1 MRATPAQQLVRACAG
16 RAHVS
21 AHASELHSRAHDDP
35 VREWLRPK
43 HETGPKVRQTVNNDP
58 DYSRLSRLSNYSA
71 AGTQLVLQETDAAE
85 EKSAAGSRSRPAT
98 ASLRQDRRPK
108 RLDFGPRIPT
118 ACVPFVLLP
127 SQFDSAARSGSTP
140 TAAMGSGELHPRAHR
155 NLRPAERTIT
165 AMKDD

>member
-1 MRATPAQQLVRACAG
+1 M
-16 RAHVS
+16 
-21 AHASELHSRAHDDP
+21 
-35 VREWLRPK
+35 
-43 HETGPKVRQTVNNDP
+43 NNDP

-85 EKSAAGSRSRPAT
+85 EKRAAGSRSRQAT
-98 ASLRQDRRPK
+98 ASLRQDRRTK
-108 RLDFGPRIPT
+108 RLDFGPSIPT

-140 TAAMGSGELHPRAHR
+140 TAAMGSGELHTRADR

-165 AMKDD
+165 AKEDD